1 MEGCRQ
7 IFQARGTTPPLCM
20 NERRDVTV
28 LEIPPDQI
36 ITGKLE
42 MILLISG
49 MEDFLRRLT
58 GGTDALE
65 DALVERTLR
74 AVEHVIP
81 LIDCEGRAGGFE
93 LHVRVL
99 VVLKFYR
106 FQLLAVFLRLNKTL
120 IALFELLSFNLLV
133 VLVDA
138 DRDSYGQSHDDK
150 RDDDNE
156 RYPLCFGE
164 PVPPECETVL
174 FRATGH
180 DIPLLRGSVVTL
192 EPTTGAGNPR

>member
-1 MEGCRQ
+1 MPSNFSGP
-7 IFQARGTTPPLCM
+7 GNNPPLCM

-74 AVEHVIP
+74 AGAHIRVIP

-99 VVLKFYR
+99 VVLKYCR

-180 DIPLLRGSVVTL
+180 DIPPLRGSVVTL